1 MRKYLAQL
9 DWNNMLMDKTPIECW
24 NILKYEIESIIDKFV
39 PFRKQGKRCRKKH
52 LSKEAIRKIM
62 LKQTMW
68 RVYRRTRKEEDYA
81 KYKEALN
88 AATTE
93 IRQSKRSYEQK
104 LACNIK
110 TDSKSFYAYVRSKQN
125 VQDKVGPL
133 EDSAGN
139 IISQGFLMA
148 EDLNGYFSSVFTKED
163 ISSLPV
169 ADAKFQGAKSDYLEP
184 LVVTPELVARKIK
197 AMKDNKSPGVDGIPP
212 KLLMETVDQISI
224 PLARVFNLSLKE
236 GVVPFEW
243 KEANII
249 PLFKKG
255 SRNKSENYRPVSLTS
270 VICKLLERLI
280 KDHMVDFLVKHKLLN
295 SSQHGFLKARSCLT
309 NMLCFLEEITKW
321 IDMGSPVDIIYL
333 DFQKAFDKVPHQRL
347 LLKLK
352 AHGIGDSIT
361 DWIEQW
367 LTDRRQRVVVDGEV
381 SNWKS
386 VLSGVPQ
393 GSVLGPILFLIYIN
407 DLDESITSNVL
418 KFADDTKLFRKVN
431 TDGDKQHLQNDLDRL
446 VKWSEKWQMLFNFGK
461 CKCLHTGHGNLN
473 VNYKM
478 GATVLGTTVKEKDLG
493 VTISADMKV
502 SQQCGIAASK
512 GNQILG
518 LIRRNITYKG
528 KKLIIPLYKAI
539 VRPHLEYCIQAWR
552 PYRKK
557 DIDTL
562 ERIQRRAT
570 KMIPELR
577 DLSYEERLKE
587 CGLTTLETRR
597 LRGDQIEVFKILN
610 GYENI
615 DRNMFFSLKKD
626 SRTRGHEVKLV
637 KDQCRLDIRKHSFS
651 QRTINEWNKLS
662 TDCVTASSVN
672 MFKNKV
678 DTYIRRAGYK

>member
-1 MRKYLAQL
+1 MKL
-9 DWNNMLMDKTPIECW
+9 
-24 NILKYEIESIIDKFV
+24 SIIDKFV
-39 PFRKQGKRCRKKH
+39 PFQKQGKRCRKKH
-52 LSKEAIRKIM
+52 LSKEAIRKIV

-81 KYKEALN
+81 NYKEALN

-110 TDSKSFYAYVRSKQN
+110 NDSKSFYAYVRSKQN

-139 IISQGFLMA
+139 IVSQGFLMA

-169 ADAKFQGAKSDYLEP
+169 ADAKFQEAKSDYLGP
-184 LVVTPELVARKIK
+184 LDVTPELVAKKIK

-212 KLLMETVDQISI
+212 KLLMETVEQISI
-224 PLARVFNLSLKE
+224 PLARVFNLSLNE

-321 IDMGSPVDIIYL
+321 IDVGLPVDIIYL

-407 DLDESITSNVL
+407 DLNDSITSNVL

-478 GATVLGTTVKEKDLG
+478 GDTVLGTTVKEKDLG

-502 SQQCGIAASK
+502 SEQCGIAASK

-570 KMIPELR
+570 KIIPELR

-678 DTYIRRAGYK
+678 DTYLRRAGYK